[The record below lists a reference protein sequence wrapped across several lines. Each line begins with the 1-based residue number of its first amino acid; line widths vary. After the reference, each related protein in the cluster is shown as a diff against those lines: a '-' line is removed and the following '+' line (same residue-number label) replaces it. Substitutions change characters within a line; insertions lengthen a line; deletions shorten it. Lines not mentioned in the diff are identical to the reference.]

1 MCHFSVQQRHPLSLL
16 TTSIFIAET
25 VIAQR
30 HGLNLA
36 LLIRFNAAPYKGDRE
51 WEVSPQSRPT
61 ELARVNFRGLL
72 KGHRS
77 RSQ

>member
-16 TTSIFIAET
+16 TTSASIAKK

-51 WEVSPQSRPT
+51 WEVSPQNRPT
-61 ELARVNFRGLL
+61 ELTRVNFRGL
-72 KGHRS
+72 
-77 RSQ
+77 

>member
-1 MCHFSVQQRHPLSLL
+1 MCHFSVRQRHPLSLL
-16 TTSIFIAET
+16 TTSTLIAKK

-51 WEVSPQSRPT
+51 WEVSLQSQPT
-61 ELARVNFRGLL
+61 ERA
-72 KGHRS
+72 
-77 RSQ
+77 

>member
-16 TTSIFIAET
+16 TTSIFITEK

-36 LLIRFNAAPYKGDRE
+36 LVIRFNAAPYKGDRE
-51 WEVSPQSRPT
+51 WEVSLQS
-61 ELARVNFRGLL
+61 LSLI
-72 KGHRS
+72 HI
-77 RSQ
+77 

>member
-16 TTSIFIAET
+16 TTSIFIAEK

-36 LLIRFNAAPYKGDRE
+36 LVIRFNAAPYKGTENGKFRYR
-51 WEVSPQSRPT
+51 VGLQS
-61 ELARVNFRGLL
+61 
-72 KGHRS
+72 
-77 RSQ
+77 

>member
-16 TTSIFIAET
+16 TTSIFIAKT

-36 LLIRFNAAPYKGDRE
+36 LLIRLTRPLTKGTENGKFRHR
-51 WEVSPQSRPT
+51 VGLQS
-61 ELARVNFRGLL
+61 LRG
-72 KGHRS
+72 
-77 RSQ
+77 